1 MNNMRKTDLLAI
13 STLPPKDID
22 KKKIKKKTAKYNERL
37 RELQKVMYA
46 ESKWALLIVLQGM
59 DASGKDGA
67 TRDVFYAVNPQGV
80 RVTSF
85 KKPTPEEASHDFL
98 WRVHKHAPAKGMI
111 QVFNRSHYEEV
122 LIVRVENWITEEETY
137 RRFEHINNFEKFLH
151 DSGTRIL
158 KFYLHISEES
168 QKQDFYERATDP
180 AKHWKYS
187 ADDLDKAK
195 KWPEYR
201 KAYEGVID
209 NCSPEDSPW
218 IVVPSDKNWYK
229 EYLISKHIVETLEA
243 LNMEY
248 PEGEIDRNDPDL
260 IKLVKEIED

>member
-1 MNNMRKTDLLAI
+1 MEKIDLLEI
-13 STLPPKDID
+13 STLPPKNID
-22 KKKIKKKTAKYNERL
+22 KKEIKKKTAEYTERL

-46 ESKWALLIVLQGM
+46 QSKWALLIVLQGM

-137 RRFEHINNFEKFLH
+137 RRYEHINNFERFLY

-168 QKQDFYERATDP
+168 QKQDFYERVTDP
-180 AKHWKYS
+180 TKRWKYS

-201 KAYEGVID
+201 NAYEGAIE
-209 NCSPEDSPW
+209 NCSPEHSPW

-229 EYLISKHIVETLEA
+229 EYIISKHIVETLEA

-248 PEGEIDRNDPDL
+248 PDGDIDRDDPDL
-260 IKLVKEIED
+260 IALMKEIEG

>member
-1 MNNMRKTDLLAI
+1 MGKIDLLKI
-13 STLPPKDID
+13 STLPPKDVD
-22 KKKIKKKTAKYNERL
+22 KKKLKKKTAEYNERL

-98 WRVHKHAPAKGMI
+98 WRVHKNAPAKGMI

-122 LIVRVENWITEEETY
+122 LIVRVENWITDEEAH
-137 RRFEHINNFEKFLH
+137 RRFEHINNFERFLH

-168 QKQDFYERATDP
+168 QKQDFYERVTDP
-180 AKHWKYS
+180 VKHWKYS

-201 KAYEGVID
+201 KAYEDAIE
-209 NCSPEDSPW
+209 NCSPKESPW

-229 EYLISKHIVETLEA
+229 EYIISKHIVEALEE
-243 LNMEY
+243 LNMEF
-248 PEGEIDRNDPDL
+248 PKGDIDMEDPDL
-260 IKLVKEIED
+260 KVLMKEFE

>member
-1 MNNMRKTDLLAI
+1 MGKIDLLAI
-13 STLPPKDID
+13 STLPPENIN
-22 KKKIKKKTAKYNERL
+22 KKEIKKKTAEYNERL
-37 RELQKVMYA
+37 RELQKVLYS

-67 TRDVFYAVNPQGV
+67 TRDVFYSVNPQGV
-80 RVTSF
+80 RVKSF
-85 KKPTPEEASHDFL
+85 KKPTTEEASHDFL
-98 WRVHKHAPAKGMI
+98 WRVHKCTPAKGMI

-122 LIVRVENWITEEETY
+122 LIVRVENWITDEEAY
-137 RRFEHINNFEKFLH
+137 RRFEHINNFERFLH

-168 QKQDFYERATDP
+168 QREDFYERVTEP
-180 AKHWKYS
+180 TKRWKYS

-195 KWPEYR
+195 QWPAYR
-201 KAYEGVID
+201 KAYEEAIE
-209 NCSPEDSPW
+209 NCSPEYSPW
-218 IVVPSDKNWYK
+218 IIVPSDKNWYK

-248 PEGEIDRNDPDL
+248 PDGDIDMNDPDL
-260 IKLVKEIED
+260 IALMKDFEG